1 MPFITIGQDRIEYEW
16 FHSEG
21 ELRPA
26 IVLLHEGL
34 GSVSLWRDFPSRLNR
49 ATGHA
54 VLAYS
59 RKGYGRSAPLT
70 KPREVSYLHDE
81 ALIVL
86 PQLLNQLQIERPIL
100 LGHSDGASIALIY
113 AGTRTRE
120 LSAAI
125 LLAPRV
131 FVEEV
136 AIRSIAVTKVAYGV
150 GDLRARLARFHNDVD
165 SAFRGWNDIWLHP
178 EFRSWNIESYLAAIS
193 CPLLMVQGEEDEY
206 GTMEQVDRIAHALPQ
221 ARVLKLTSCGHA
233 PQRDQPQVLLGAIVE
248 FVRQRG
254 ERDT

>member
-1 MPFITIGQDRIEYEW
+1 MPFVTVGQDRLEYEW

-21 ELRPA
+21 ELRPS

-59 RKGYGRSAPLT
+59 RKGYGRSASLT
-70 KPREVSYLHDE
+70 KPRAVSYLHDE

-86 PQLLNQLQIERPIL
+86 PEVLNQLRVERPIL

-113 AGTRTRE
+113 AGTRSRE

-125 LLAPRV
+125 LLAPHV

-136 AIRSIAVTKVAYGV
+136 AIRSIAATKVAYGS
-150 GDLRARLARFHNDVD
+150 GDLRARLERFHNDVD
-165 SAFRGWNDIWLHP
+165 SAFRGWNDIWLRP
-178 EFRSWNIESYLAAIS
+178 EFRSWNIESYLTTVQ
-193 CPLLMVQGEEDEY
+193 CPVLVVQGEQDEY
-206 GTMEQVDRIAHALPQ
+206 GTMEQVERITRALPLSQ
-221 ARVLKLTSCGHA
+221 VLKLASCGHA
-233 PQRDQPQVLLGAIVE
+233 PQVSQPEVLLGTVGE
-248 FVRQRG
+248 FVRNR
-254 ERDT
+254 TAAC